1 MPDKEKK
8 YIKRLKEKLATI
20 DDIEL
25 SILVNKLIN
34 EREELLKSVKLDS
47 LTGVYNRNVLNEI
60 DDFNVVVILDIDNF
74 KAIND
79 TYGHDSG
86 DVALKTISKVLLT
99 NTRINDYVCRYGGDE
114 FLIIFNGCDLDV
126 VCHRLE
132 KIKMELAKPIRNE
145 DFSIT
150 LSDGIAVRED
160 DESLEDTITNADI
173 ALYMSKMNGKNQFSV
188 YRKDKTLSLKL

>member
-1 MPDKEKK
+1 MHDKEKK

-25 SILVNKLIN
+25 SFLVNKLIN

-60 DDFNVVVILDIDNF
+60 DDF

-173 ALYMSKMNGKNQFSV
+173 ALYMSKMNGKNQFSI
-188 YRKDKTLSLKL
+188 YKKDKTLSLKL